1 MSEPQPEIQCVRCGL
16 PGPQLARPPLR
27 NELGERIVASICQR
41 CWDQWLRYQ
50 TALINHNGLDVR
62 DKPAREFLTANM
74 EAFLFKTGDAT
85 EIDTSKQGEI
95 SW

>member
-1 MSEPQPEIQCVRCGL
+1 MPDINCVRCGQS
-16 PGPQLARPPLR
+16 GPQLTKPPLR
-27 NELGERIVASICQR
+27 NDLGERVFNSICQR

-74 EAFLFKTGDAT
+74 EAFLFKTGET
-85 EIDTSKQGEI
+85 ESIDTSQQGKI
-95 SW
+95 NW

>member
-1 MSEPQPEIQCVRCGL
+1 MPDINCVRCGKS
-16 PGPQLARPPLR
+16 GEQLARAPLR
-27 NELGERIVASICQR
+27 NELGTRVFESICKN

-62 DKPAREFLTANM
+62 EPSAREFLSANM
-74 EAFLFKTGDAT
+74 EAFLFRTANP
-85 EIDTSKQGEI
+85 ESIDTSQQGKI

>member
-1 MSEPQPEIQCVRCGL
+1 MSEIVCTRCGRT
-16 PGPQLARPPLR
+16 GPPLDRAPLR
-27 NELGERIVASICQR
+27 NELGERVLASICR
-41 CWDQWLRYQ
+41 TCWDQWLKFQ

-74 EAFLFKTGDAT
+74 EAFLFKTGKPED
-85 EIDTSKQGEI
+85 IDTSQQGKI

>member
-1 MSEPQPEIQCVRCGL
+1 MTDDITCERCGETN
-16 PGPQLARPPLR
+16 PRLAKPPLR
-27 NELGERIVASICQR
+27 NELGERIHNSICQK

-62 DKPAREFLTANM
+62 EKDAREFLTANM
-74 EAFLFKTGDAT
+74 AAFFFKAGETE
-85 EIDTSKQGEI
+85 EIDTSQQGKI

>member
-1 MSEPQPEIQCVRCGL
+1 MNEITCVRCHETRA
-16 PGPQLARPPLR
+16 QLAKPPLR
-27 NELGERIVASICQR
+27 NELGDRVFNSICQT

-74 EAFLFKTGDAT
+74 EAFLFGTGKTED
-85 EIDTSKQGEI
+85 IDTTQQGKI

>member
-1 MSEPQPEIQCVRCGL
+1 MSEIQCERCGQT
-16 PGPQLARPPLR
+16 GAQLAKPPLR
-27 NELGERIVASICQR
+27 TELGERIYNSICQS

-62 DKPAREFLTANM
+62 EKDAREFLTANM
-74 EAFLFKTGDAT
+74 SAFFFKTGDT
-85 EIDTSKQGEI
+85 EEIDTTQQGKI

>member
-1 MSEPQPEIQCVRCGL
+1 MAEINCARCGNV
-16 PGPQLARPPLR
+16 GPQLERAPLR
-27 NELGERIVASICQR
+27 NELGERVHAGICQT

-62 DKPAREFLTANM
+62 DKSAREFLQANM
-74 EAFLFKTGDAT
+74 EAFLFRSGQT
-85 EIDTSKQGEI
+85 EAIDTSKQGTI

>member
-1 MSEPQPEIQCVRCGL
+1 MNEIKCARCDLLGQ
-16 PGPQLARPPLR
+16 QLQRAPLR
-27 NELGERIVASICQR
+27 NELGERIHASICQT

-62 DKPAREFLTANM
+62 EKPAREFLTANM
-74 EAFLFKTGDAT
+74 EAFLFRTGQT
-85 EIDTSKQGEI
+85 EDIDTSKQGTI